1 MTIKVLIAGIA
12 GASLGTEIAK
22 ALALHGGKYEIYGSD
37 ISPLAYGHHQGG
49 FKKTFTVSRTDYIA
63 DISRVMKENGIQVLI
78 PGGEEPMNLLA
89 PHAAEFAA
97 SGTLFAGNDP
107 AVVATCGDK
116 DKCFKALDAIGAA
129 MPRTLVPE
137 TDAEIDA
144 FAFPAIVKPATG
156 SGGSAFVFL
165 ALDAAEAKAYVT
177 YIRTNGRQPLLQE
190 YVPETEGE
198 YTVGVLSL
206 PDGTV
211 WGAIAMRRLFH
222 SKLSVLMRAKA
233 GLISSGY
240 SQGLIRPEPAIEKTC
255 IGIARAMGSRGPF
268 NVQGRVKNGVFMPF
282 EINPRFSASTY
293 LRAMAGFFEI
303 DAYISALLKQ
313 PVPAAAAPRAGYYLR
328 TLSET
333 FVPEGAA

>member
-1 MTIKVLIAGIA
+1 MSTKIVIAGIA

-22 ALALHGGKYEIYGSD
+22 SLALHGDKYEVYGTD

-49 FKKTFTVSRTDYIA
+49 FKKTFTVSRNDYVA
-63 DISRVMKENGIQVLI
+63 DISRVLKENDIKVLI

-89 PHAAEFAA
+89 PHAAEFAKN
-97 SGTLFAGNDP
+97 GTLFAGNDP

-116 DKCFKALDAIGAA
+116 DKCFKALRDIGTA
-129 MPRTLVPE
+129 MPRTLAPAA
-137 TDAEIDA
+137 DAEVDA
-144 FAFPAIVKPATG
+144 FPFPAIVKPATG

-165 ALDAAEAKAYVT
+165 AQDAAEAKPYIT
-177 YIRTNGRQPLLQE
+177 YIRNNGRQPLLQE
-190 YVPETEGE
+190 YVPEAEGE

-206 PDGTV
+206 PDGEV
-211 WGAIAMRRLFH
+211 WGAIAMRRLFQ

-255 IGIARAMGSRGPF
+255 IDIAKAMGSKGPF
-268 NVQGRVKNGVFMPF
+268 NVQGRVKNGALLPF

-293 LRAMAGFFEI
+293 LRAMAGFHEI
-303 DAYISALLKQ
+303 DAYICALLKQ
-313 PVPAAAAPRAGYYLR
+313 PVPAAAKPLAGYYLR